1 MNSAAPALVSV
12 IGVLI
17 QDFARQPVTEQDRL
31 KAQAADLL
39 VGKLGA
45 VPAAQRVLLD
55 ANGGF
60 AVALLGRP
68 GAALEL
74 AAGLRR
80 DAHGLP
86 LCIGINHGPVTISE
100 DANRGLGLAG
110 DGLSTAMT
118 LAGTATPDRVIASRS
133 FHDAIE
139 ADSPGSATRLIAA
152 GQHTDAQVRAHE
164 LYTPDD
170 AAPRRRRA
178 RLAVIGAL
186 ACAGIVGLGV
196 GARLAHKAF
205 VEPAVIVF
213 KVSPPGSVYVDGV
226 LKGNTPPLTRLEI
239 APGKH
244 TIEVRNSGYPPLTLD
259 IHPGP
264 AEELTIAHNFAK
276 GKAATRSA
284 KGSGSESKSIKEE
297 AREGW
302 RSFRRSVGF

>member
-1 MNSAAPALVSV
+1 MNSAVPALVSV

-39 VGKLGA
+39 LGRLRA
-45 VPAAQRVLLD
+45 LPAAHRVLLE

-68 GAALEL
+68 GAVLEL

-80 DAHGLP
+80 DASGLP
-86 LCIGINHGPVTISE
+86 LCIGINHGPVTLSE
-100 DANRGLGLAG
+100 DANRGFGLAG
-110 DGLSTAMT
+110 DGVSTAMT
-118 LAGTATPDRVIASRS
+118 LAGIATPDRVIASRS
-133 FHDAIE
+133 FRDAI
-139 ADSPGSATRLIAA
+139 ASDAPGIATRLMPA
-152 GQHTDAQVRAHE
+152 GQHTDAQVRTHE

-196 GARLAHKAF
+196 GARLAQQAF
-205 VEPAVIVF
+205 IDPAVIVF
-213 KVSPPGSVYVDGV
+213 KVSPQGSVYVDGV
-226 LKGNTPPLTRLEI
+226 LKGNTPPLTRLEL

-244 TIEVRNSGYPPLTLD
+244 TIEVRHAAYPPLALD
-259 IHPGP
+259 IQPGP
-264 AEELTIAHNFAK
+264 AEELTIAHNFVSAQASRSGPK
-276 GKAATRSA
+276 GF
-284 KGSGSESKSIKEE
+284 KEE